1 MIQLGWEDGESLA
14 LRAKD
19 REDHE
24 RLLKILGEPGEG
36 DQETDEM
43 EMQTRK
49 DRESSTARVRKF
61 ISRRLS
67 QAF

>member
-24 RLLKILGEPGEG
+24 RLLKILGELGEG
-36 DQETDEM
+36 DQEADEM

-49 DRESSTARVRKF
+49 DRESTNA
-61 ISRRLS
+61 
-67 QAF
+67 QT